1 LGVERTFGIS
11 RLDSIGPGSG
21 GSPDLRKPCPAAGAG
36 AAGASADVGAG
47 AGAGNGAGG
56 EAALSPGFAGA
67 VSATSGTGGGAG
79 GGAAAATAGKPARKR
94 SSLYFAFVRSA
105 IRLCVSFSRSAA
117 VSARFGGG
125 GTLAR
130 LG

>member
-21 GSPDLRKPCPAAGAG
+21 GSPDLRKPCPVAGTG

-47 AGAGNGAGG
+47 AGAGNSAGG
-56 EAALSPGFAGA
+56 EAALSPGLPGA
-67 VSATSGTGGGAG
+67 ALTTSGTGGGAG
-79 GGAAAATAGKPARKR
+79 GGAAATAGKPARKR